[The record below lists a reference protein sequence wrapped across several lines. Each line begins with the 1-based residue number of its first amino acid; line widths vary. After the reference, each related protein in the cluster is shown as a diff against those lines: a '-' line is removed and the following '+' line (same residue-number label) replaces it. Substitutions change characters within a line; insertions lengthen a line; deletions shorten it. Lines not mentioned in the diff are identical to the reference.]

1 MQHDHPYVVNPVS
14 AYSCTS
20 DTNWDDADSHMTN
33 LEQENQHLK
42 VILFMI

>member
-20 DTNWDDADSHMTN
+20 DTNWDDADAQMTN